1 MLENVFGT
9 TNTSTTWR
17 VLITIHDLVGLCRFA
32 ALIPRQ
38 VVTQTPTIILFLR
51 VNTVLDYGLGGGA
64 VTYTVPLL
72 TDALLGSNKEQHR
85 VMSMGTERDPAV
97 FDGAL
102 ATLRQLVDAPGP
114 ILDRV
119 SHTNPVTPYSV
130 SC

>member
-38 VVTQTPTIILFLR
+38 VVTQTPTIIIFLR

-119 SHTNPVTPYSV
+119 SHATPLSPYSV

>member
-9 TNTSTTWR
+9 TNTSTIWR

-32 ALIPRQ
+32 TLMSRQ

-51 VNTVLDYGLGGGA
+51 VNTFLDYGLGGGA
-64 VTYTVPLL
+64 VTYMVPLL
-72 TDALLGSNKEQHR
+72 TNALLGSNKEQHR

-102 ATLRQLVDAPGP
+102 TALRQLENAPGP

-119 SHTNPVTPYSV
+119 SHTNPVTSYSI
-130 SC
+130 CC

>member
-17 VLITIHDLVGLCRFA
+17 VLITIHDLVVLCRFA
-32 ALIPRQ
+32 ALIPRK
-38 VVTQTPTIILFLR
+38 VVTQTPTIIIFLR

>member
-38 VVTQTPTIILFLR
+38 VVTQTPTIIIFLM

-119 SHTNPVTPYSV
+119 SHANPVSPYSV

>member
-38 VVTQTPTIILFLR
+38 VVTQTPTIIIFLR

-119 SHTNPVTPYSV
+119 SHVNPVSPYSV

>member
-9 TNTSTTWR
+9 TNTSTIWK

-32 ALIPRQ
+32 TLTSRQ

-51 VNTVLDYGLGGGA
+51 VNTFLDYGLGGGA
-64 VTYTVPLL
+64 VTYMVPLL

-102 ATLRQLVDAPGP
+102 STLRQLEDAPGP

-119 SHTNPVTPYSV
+119 SHTNPVTSYSI
-130 SC
+130 CC

>member
-9 TNTSTTWR
+9 TNTSTIWR

-38 VVTQTPTIILFLR
+38 VVTQTPTIIIFLR